1 MDIKNLEKMAS
12 LGKKLLRDEAAKQW
26 DEWQTEKSGGDL
38 LAFYQKRL
46 AAFYERPDLAKII
59 GEEKAADGYVAMEK
73 TDVIFEDKGLR
84 PLPPPFGKRGFHK
97 LLQEEVNEKPL
108 AIYIHIPFCKIKC
121 SYCKFFKQV
130 SSAQAE
136 AEYVEKLLA
145 ELELMGSAHYLTGK
159 PVEAVFLGGGTPGT
173 LTGEQLSH
181 ILETVHRTFPLS
193 DDCEI
198 TVESS
203 IYDMNEAKMETCM
216 KAGAN
221 RFSFGVQTF
230 DTGLRRFL
238 GRPDPCETVI
248 QKLKAFA
255 SLGPKI
261 IIDLIY
267 GLPGQSWELLQRD
280 LEIFLACGICGMD
293 LYKLQIFPGT
303 PLGKRFQDN
312 PGDFPVGRDLAALF
326 VNAAEFLSG
335 HGCHRL
341 SCCHWSLEEREQ
353 NRYNSM
359 ARSGAQILAFGAG
372 CGGSLGGISYMQPG
386 DLSRYSAMVEKGE
399 KPFVMAF
406 KTDSYAPFFAAI
418 TGQFDRGVLE
428 PEKIDSMSSIPF
440 SILLE
445 PLFLRWQ
452 TNGLLVK
459 TEAGYD
465 LTPMGMFWQ
474 NQMNRATMTA
484 MQYLVYGPR
493 VAGRKSS
500 LNGMNLME
508 NRK

>member
-1 MDIKNLEKMAS
+1 MDIKNLSKMAS
-12 LGKKLLRDEAAKQW
+12 LGKKLLRDEAIKQW
-26 DEWQTEKSGGDL
+26 DTWLTDKPGGDL
-38 LAFYQKRL
+38 TAFYQKRL
-46 AAFYERPDLAKII
+46 AEFYARPDLAKII

-84 PLPPPFGKRGFHK
+84 PLPPPFGKQAFQK
-97 LLQEEVNEKPL
+97 LLRENVNERPL
-108 AIYIHIPFCKIKC
+108 ALYLHIPFCKIKC
-121 SYCKFFKQV
+121 SYCKFFKQI
-130 SSAQAE
+130 SSTQAE

-145 ELELMGSAHYLTGK
+145 ELELMGNTRYLTGRSA
-159 PVEAVFLGGGTPGT
+159 EAIFLGGGTPGT
-173 LTGEQLSH
+173 LTGEQLRR
-181 ILETVHRTFPLS
+181 ILETVRRTCPLS

-203 IYDMNEAKMETCM
+203 IYDMDEAKMEACM

-230 DTGLRRFL
+230 DTGLRRSL

-280 LEIFLACGICGMD
+280 LELFLACGICGMD

-312 PGDFPVGRDLAALF
+312 PGDFPVGRDLAKLF
-326 VNAAEFLSG
+326 VNAAEFLNG
-335 HGCHRL
+335 HGCKRL
-341 SCCHWSLEEREQ
+341 SCCHWSLEEREH

-372 CGGSLGGISYMQPG
+372 CGGSLGGISYMQPA
-386 DLSRYSAMVEKGE
+386 DLSRYYGLVEKGE

-406 KTDSYAPFFAAI
+406 KTDSYAPLFSTI
-418 TGQFDRGVLE
+418 TGQFDRGVLL
-428 PEKIDSMSSIPF
+428 PAKIDALSGIPF
-440 SILLE
+440 SSLLE

-452 TNGLLVK
+452 NNGLLVK
-459 TEAGYD
+459 TETGYD
-465 LTPMGMFWQ
+465 LTPIGMFWQ
-474 NQMNRATMTA
+474 NQLNRATMTA
-484 MQYLVYGPR
+484 MQYLFYGPR
-493 VAGRKSS
+493 IAGRQSS
-500 LNGMNLME
+500 LHGMNPME